1 MTVLINGVDTLD
13 TKFLRNKDL
22 IDQSKLDE
30 VTIVGLG
37 GIGSAV
43 VTLASAMGFSKIR
56 GYDDDLLEEHNLS
69 TCVYP
74 HTFVGKS
81 KAYAARETALA
92 HGCPNVQMDESK
104 WTLGSDLPLA
114 NKVIMGPDNMDARM
128 DVYRGWIENPDRE
141 WLIDLRM
148 GALAMEIITVTPDN
162 DNFVDTWIPQGDNEV
177 EPCTAKHTIFTA
189 TMAASM
195 GLNQVL
201 MLDKK
206 PYYQYIW
213 IGLLPFSVKKENL
226 ILPQK

>member
-1 MTVLINGVDTLD
+1 M
-13 TKFLRNKDL
+13 RNKDL

-43 VTLASAMGFSKIR
+43 VTLASAMGFNKII
-56 GYDDDLLEEHNLS
+56 GYDDDILEEHNLS

-81 KAYAARETALA
+81 KAYAAKETAFL
-92 HGCPNVQMDESK
+92 HGCPEVQMNKSK
-104 WTLGSDLPLA
+104 WTYGCDLPLS

-128 DVYRGWIENPDRE
+128 DVYRGWKENPNKD

-148 GALAMEIITVTPDN
+148 GALAMEIITVTPEN
-162 DNFVDTWIPQGDNEV
+162 DNFLESWIPQGEEVV

-189 TMAASM
+189 TMAASF
-195 GLNQVL
+195 GLNQIL

-213 IGLLPFSVKKENL
+213 VGLMPLSVKKEMMVF
-226 ILPQK
+226 PHKQGET

>member
-1 MTVLINGVDTLD
+1 MDMATTD

-30 VTIVGLG
+30 LTIVGLG

-43 VTLASAMGFSKIR
+43 VTLASAMGFTKIV
-56 GYDDDLLEEHNLS
+56 GYDDDTLEEHNLS

-74 HTFVGKS
+74 HTFLGS
-81 KAYAARETALA
+81 TKAHAAEKTAIA
-92 HGCPNVQMDESK
+92 HGCPNPQMIPSK
-104 WTLGSDLPLA
+104 WTLTSVLPLS

-128 DVYRGWIENPDRE
+128 EVYRGWRANPKRE

-148 GALAMEIITVTPDN
+148 GALAMEIVTVTKTH
-162 DNFVDTWIPQGDNEV
+162 DNFIDGWIPQGENAV

-189 TMAASM
+189 SMAASF
-195 GLNQVL
+195 GLSQVL

-213 IGLLPFSVKKENL
+213 IGLLPLSVKKENMVF
-226 ILPQK
+226 PKRGEK

>member
-141 WLIDLRM
+141 WLIDF
-148 GALAMEIITVTPDN
+148 GQSGYVALYRYDGIKTIILAVRH
-162 DNFVDTWIPQGDNEV
+162 QKEV
-177 EPCTAKHTIFTA
+177 GY
-189 TMAASM
+189 S
-195 GLNQVL
+195 
-201 MLDKK
+201 
-206 PYYQYIW
+206 
-213 IGLLPFSVKKENL
+213 
-226 ILPQK
+226 